1 MNQAFDLPDLA
12 SRQDV
17 LLAMEGTI
25 IGHGVFKAGFRR
37 VSKFENNVAFKIT
50 PEP

>member
-25 IGHGVFKAGFRR
+25 IGLRVFKAGFRR
-37 VSKFENNVAFKIT
+37 VSRFENNVAFKIT